1 MHTYTSRLIDI
12 WTFTIEYFPDGGVH
26 AYLPV
31 RIGGTLETTELRL
44 TMKNFF
50 NDAEILA
57 AYEVFS

>member
-1 MHTYTSRLIDI
+1 MCSLI
-12 WTFTIEYFPDGGVH
+12 IEYFPDGGVH